1 MMTSKGHTPEQIINK
16 PRQAKVEIANI
27 GGCLILPFRL
37 LHLTRQNVNA
47 PLADGAVVYSLANL
61 VLARRRDL
69 MRRATVLS
77 IVVLIFC
84 HVSCTGQVSPNNVT
98 ATRATQNPPAID
110 GDLTDTCWQE
120 HNSTRLTHFVTPEMA
135 RLADPQTE
143 ALVCFD
149 TDNLYIAVRC
159 DEPKPDKLRM
169 EQTERDG
176 RIWQDDCVELFLDT
190 NRDRRTFYQIVIN
203 AKGVVHDRGPE
214 AGVDW
219 DADLKVAANIGA
231 KSWQIECAIPFADLD
246 TVAQSGDTWGF
257 NVGRERKV
265 QEELSLWSATGGD
278 FRQPE
283 RFGDLVFTDLSAAP
297 AVEMAHHP
305 MFGLN
310 EMTLMG
316 PESAS
321 PEVRFLRSWPGG
333 DSPPW
338 DYPAPELAPA
348 NADAPHVVAY
358 RAQYRIVDGSE
369 QAVVAAQSIDD
380 QTIFRQSV
388 PFHIR
393 PEPRMPELIADR
405 LPALE
410 RYARR
415 DTEFGSQIRQLVGET
430 RQRIEQI
437 VQTNLTR
444 DDRMPQEQWQ
454 AASKQL
460 AQAINL
466 PYIVWTKWPW
476 ADVDRH
482 EMPPSL
488 DTEPQ
493 IAMEACV
500 GEYDSAAFIL
510 TNPSASTVEGRL
522 NMEDLQLNQGDNES
536 GPTFSHD
543 RIEFREAV
551 YHKLRSGE
559 IVADPLPEMGQ
570 GKILAV
576 PSGES
581 RQVWLTLHTEGLP
594 PGEYTTTIT
603 FLPFDPELPKTEI
616 PVSIRVRPVRLL
628 DQMPILTYHWDY
640 FSRDFSEYYVQNFAE
655 HYVNCFSMKTRH
667 VFPEYDQRGNIV
679 EKYDWSNQDRILHTK
694 LKYARRT
701 GGLIVYSYGVAYD
714 FNRYSNRYGWEFMSE
729 PYKRAFAAHL
739 REFERHLREDIGMSH
754 DEYVVQIWDEAHHRN
769 QGEKAVRAAEFIQ
782 EIVPEMQTCMD
793 GGPPIEELP
802 EVNPLVDIWIPH
814 MAHLWKDGPQPQVQ
828 AWKDTGKPVCGYTT
842 SHPKKALDPHG
853 HFRLQPWKV
862 WQLGLDGDF
871 YWGVYSYGTD
881 IWNDF
886 DGKGDD
892 NVVVYPSPEGPV
904 TSRRWEATREGR
916 EDYIYLHMLREAAAR
931 AGDETQQRVDSA
943 ISELVDKVVLTA
955 DDPQEFEQL
964 RAELGKMLEAEV
976 AADTPALTMGPE
988 FAATD
993 GSIHCSWETDRPT
1006 SGRLMYR
1013 VPGFK
1018 QWSHVEVEQRTEH
1031 SAIIDDVPAHRPIE
1045 WYLIYWAENGAAA
1058 ANVDG
1063 LNSENWFRPAGG

>member
-1 MMTSKGHTPEQIINK
+1 MMG
-16 PRQAKVEIANI
+16 RVAM
-27 GGCLILPFRL
+27 LIL
-37 LHLTRQNVNA
+37 V
-47 PLADGAVVYSLANL
+47 L
-61 VLARRRDL
+61 VMSCDVAR
-69 MRRATVLS
+69 
-77 IVVLIFC
+77 
-84 HVSCTGQVSPNNVT
+84 TGPVSPRNVT
-98 ATRATQNPPAID
+98 ATRTTQNPPAID
-110 GDLTDTCWQE
+110 GDLTDICWQD
-120 HNSTRLTHFVTPEMA
+120 HNSARLTHFVTPDMHG
-135 RLADPQTE
+135 LADPQTE

-149 TDNLYIAVRC
+149 DDNLYIAVRC
-159 DEPKPDKLRM
+159 DEPQPEKLLM

-176 RIWQDDCVELFLDT
+176 PVWQDDCVELFLDT

-203 AKGVVHDRGPE
+203 AKGVLHDQGSE

-219 DADLKVAANIGA
+219 DADIQVAANIGDA
-231 KSWQIECAIPFADLD
+231 SWQIEIAIPFADLD
-246 TVAQSGDTWGF
+246 TVVHPGDTWGF

-265 QEELSLWSATGGD
+265 REELSLWSATGGD
-278 FRQPE
+278 FRQPD
-283 RFGDLVFTDLSAAP
+283 RFGDLVFMDLSAAP
-297 AVEMAHHP
+297 AVEIARQP

-310 EMTLMG
+310 EMRLMG
-316 PESAS
+316 PETAL
-321 PEVRFLRSWPGG
+321 PEVRLLRSWPGE
-333 DSPPW
+333 DAPPW
-338 DYPAPELAPA
+338 DYPAPELALA
-348 NADAPHVVAY
+348 RADAPHAAAY

-369 QAVVAAQSIDD
+369 QAVVASQSIND
-380 QTIFRQSV
+380 QTIFRQFV
-388 PFHIR
+388 PVRIR
-393 PEPRMPELIADR
+393 PEPRIPDLVTRR

-410 RYARR
+410 RYVHG
-415 DTEFGSQIRQLVGET
+415 DTEFGSQIEELVSET
-430 RQRIEQI
+430 RQTIQGI
-437 VQTNLTR
+437 VETNLAR
-444 DDRMPQEQWQ
+444 DDQMPQEQWQ
-454 AASKQL
+454 AENEKL
-460 AQAINL
+460 VRAINL
-466 PYIVWTKWPW
+466 PYIVWKKWPW
-476 ADVDRH
+476 ANVDRH

-510 TNPSASTVEGRL
+510 TNPGASTVEGRL
-522 NMEDLQLNQGDNES
+522 IIEDLQLNQGDDEP

-543 RIEFREAV
+543 RIAFREAV

-559 IVADPLPEMGQ
+559 TVADPLPEMGQ
-570 GKILAV
+570 GNILSI

-581 RQVWLTLHTEGLP
+581 RQVWLTLHAEDLP
-594 PGEYTTTIT
+594 PGEYATTIT
-603 FLPFDPELPKTEI
+603 FLPFEPELPQAEI
-616 PVSIRVRPVRLL
+616 PVHIHVRPVRLL

-640 FSRDFSEYYVQNFAE
+640 FSRDFSEDYVRNFAE

-667 VFPEYDQRGNIV
+667 VFPEYDKQGNV
-679 EKYDWSNQDRILHTK
+679 LKKYDWSNQDRILHTK
-694 LKYARRT
+694 LKYARNT

-714 FNRYSNRYGWEFMSE
+714 FDRYSKRYGWEFMSE

-814 MAHLWKDGPQPQVQ
+814 MAHLWDDGPELQVR

-892 NVVVYPSPEGPV
+892 NVVVYPSPKGPV

-916 EDYIYLHMLREAAAR
+916 EDYIYLYMLREAAR
-931 AGDETQQRVDSA
+931 AGDHDRQERIESA
-943 ISELVDKVVLTA
+943 IGELVDKAVLTA

-1018 QWSHVEVEQRTEH
+1018 QWSHVEVAQGTEQ

-1045 WYLIYWAENGAAA
+1045 WYLIYWTENGATA

-1063 LNSENWFRPAGG
+1063 LNSENWFRPAGRN